1 MKKIFF
7 IVIIALF
14 LASGCDD
21 KFDIGGN
28 IIPNSDFLNTQ
39 MTDTVDIFMYT
50 EKAPKVRTDNPL
62 YLFLG
67 GYNDPVFGITESS
80 FITQVLQSTYP
91 DFDETTVLDSIC
103 LILPLVQ
110 DDYYYGEEDFSLNLS
125 VYKVTDTLFT
135 DKYYYSDANP
145 DDYTSYEELGSGD
158 AKLVN
163 IHFEEDTV
171 SYDTLA
177 ISLRLDDSFGQDLLD
192 NNEDFFSYGK
202 FTEIFKGIYVKNN
215 TTNSAIYKID
225 NNVPSNTSNFGI
237 VIFYKNEGDTES
249 KKYVLPINSSSARF
263 NIYNHDYS
271 NSLFYNQLQNP
282 GTITDDV
289 AYIQSMAGTIVRMEM
304 PGLKNFDSV
313 VVQKAEL
320 IIKNAPTTM
329 YGDFDPLE
337 KIWFAGYD
345 TTGTIVYFN
354 DFLSS
359 SYEGAEINSDNNYS
373 FIVTRIIQNLIDSV
387 YDNNNFN
394 IYLTELNTGADFKR
408 SVITTGQNQAPSKL
422 VITYTK
428 Y

>member
-1 MKKIFF
+1 M
-7 IVIIALF
+7 
-14 LASGCDD
+14 ASGCDD
-21 KFDIGGN
+21 KFDIGEN
-28 IIPNSDFLNTQ
+28 IVPNSDFLNTQ
-39 MTDTVDIFMYT
+39 ITDTVEIFMYT
-50 EKAPKVRTDNPL
+50 EKAPRERTDNPL
-62 YLFLG
+62 YLLLG
-67 GYNDPVFGITESS
+67 SYTDPVFGLSESS
-80 FITQVLQSTYP
+80 FITQVLQATYP
-91 DFDETTVLDSIC
+91 NFDETTVLDSIC
-103 LILPLVQ
+103 LVLPLVQ
-110 DDYYYGEEDFSLNLS
+110 DDYYYGESDFSLNLS

-135 DKYYYSDANP
+135 SKYYYSDANP

-158 AKLVN
+158 AKLTN
-163 IHFEEDTV
+163 IEYIKYLDDEQTQIDTM
-171 SYDTLA
+171 YDTLA
-177 ISLRLDDSFGQDLLD
+177 ISLRLDDSFGQELLD

-225 NNVPSNTSNFGI
+225 YNVPSTTSNFGM

-249 KKYVLPINSSSARF
+249 QKYVLPINSSSARF

-271 NSLFYNQLQNP
+271 TSLFYDQLQNP
-282 GTITDDV
+282 GTIVDDV
-289 AYIQSMAGTIVRMEM
+289 AYIQSMAGTTVRMEI

-320 IIKNAPTTM
+320 IIKNAPTTV

-359 SYEGAEINSDNNYS
+359 SYEGAEIDSDDSYS
-373 FIVTRIIQNLIDSV
+373 FFVTRIVQDLIAGI
-387 YDNNNFN
+387 YDDQEFS
-394 IYLTELNTGADFKR
+394 IYLTELNAGEDFKR
-408 SVITTGQNQAPSKL
+408 SVITTGQNQEPSKL